1 MSQGRHAAGVS
12 KKGGIAMASF
22 SLPGPLARDR
32 FRIRPVR
39 GTTVTIDVLL
49 RVDPEFGPQ
58 WVGWDTAPWQ
68 EAEKEIGKLMVE
80 GVNQPFCD

>member
-1 MSQGRHAAGVS
+1 MSQGRHAAGV
-12 KKGGIAMASF
+12 
-22 SLPGPLARDR
+22 
-32 FRIRPVR
+32 
-39 GTTVTIDVLL
+39 VLL

-68 EAEKEIGKLMVE
+68 EAEKEIGKLMVV